1 MKCLNLSEINRI
13 QQKTSIKS
21 ISPYLITGKIYK
33 KINYDQKYSLK
44 NFILIKDNKNEIR
57 TVGSGSFGNVY
68 LSKNIIDNKI
78 YAIKHMDKNKLIK
91 LLHSLKGIYHEIDI
105 QSRIEHENIIRIL
118 YAHEDKDSFD
128 LVMEY
133 AQNGNLFHYIR
144 KNNGLNEL
152 QSFQHFI
159 QVVNAVNF
167 LHKNDLI
174 HRDIKPE
181 NILLFNN
188 ENNSNN
194 FLVKLCDF
202 GWCVRLYVEIR
213 RTFSVTT

>member
-33 KINYDQKYSLK
+33 KINYDRKYSLK

-68 LSKNIIDNKI
+68 LSKNIIDNNI

-105 QSRIEHENIIRIL
+105 QSRIEH
-118 YAHEDKDSFD
+118 
-128 LVMEY
+128 
-133 AQNGNLFHYIR
+133 
-144 KNNGLNEL
+144 
-152 QSFQHFI
+152 
-159 QVVNAVNF
+159 
-167 LHKNDLI
+167 
-174 HRDIKPE
+174 
-181 NILLFNN
+181 
-188 ENNSNN
+188 
-194 FLVKLCDF
+194 
-202 GWCVRLYVEIR
+202 
-213 RTFSVTT
+213 